1 MKTGRP
7 SLAGLFVPLTTCV
20 VAFVTGCGNTTDV
33 VVVPDG
39 GDAGAATAQDGASTA
54 AQDASPGAQDASPGA
69 QDASPGV
76 TECSDVTPCPIPA
89 STCVD
94 PSTLRWYSAVCDK
107 GVCRSD
113 PHDETCPVGEMGS
126 YCSGG
131 GCLLVVLR

>member
-54 AQDASPGAQDASPGA
+54 AQDASPGA